1 MRKILLCAT
10 LAALGPVANAQWL
23 NYRTAGTPVTK
34 DGKVDLSAPTPHAAD
49 GHPDLTGV
57 WHLGNRSLTPPSTE
71 YSRGGP
77 VDPNLELNSNVFRG
91 MKLEDVPEKPEAA
104 ALRGERM
111 KDGLR
116 AAPPLFCQPAGMPI
130 NSLVTEVVK
139 MVQAPKEI
147 IVLYE
152 LDGTFR
158 QIYTD
163 GRPLPEINQPTWL
176 GYSTAHWD
184 GDTLVV
190 ESEGFNDKSWLDLS
204 GHPHS
209 ESLHLTERYHRSDY
223 GHMDV
228 EMTFKDPALYSRPF
242 TIKFAH
248 RLEPESDIFES
259 ICNEGEK
266 DRVHLVGVDGAKVK

>member
-1 MRKILLCAT
+1 
-10 LAALGPVANAQWL
+10 
-23 NYRTAGTPVTK
+23 
-34 DGKVDLSAPTPHAAD
+34 
-49 GHPDLTGV
+49 
-57 WHLGNRSLTPPSTE
+57 
-71 YSRGGP
+71 
-77 VDPNLELNSNVFRG
+77 
-91 MKLEDVPEKPEAA
+91 
-104 ALRGERM
+104 M

-116 AAPPLFCQPAGMPI
+116 AAPMLFCLPAGMPI
-130 NSLVTEVVK
+130 NSLMPEVMK

-184 GDTLVV
+184 DDALVV

-209 ESLHLTERYHRSDY
+209 ESLHLTERYHRRDY

-228 EMTFKDPALYSRPF
+228 EMTFKDPVMYSRPF
-242 TIKFAH
+242 TIKFAVQ
-248 RLEPESDIFES
+248 LEPESDIFEA

-266 DRVHLVGVDGAKVK
+266 DRGHLVGVDGAKIK